1 MYFACM
7 KDFKIKPAMKLE
19 MFLLCPLNQI
29 TINCK
34 RNDNVLYIL
43 PSSDAAAK
51 KVRNLLRN
59 KTCSIH

>member
-29 TINCK
+29 TVNCK

-43 PSSDAAAK
+43 PSSDAAAR
-51 KVRNLLRN
+51 KVRNLLTNR
-59 KTCSIH
+59 TCFIY